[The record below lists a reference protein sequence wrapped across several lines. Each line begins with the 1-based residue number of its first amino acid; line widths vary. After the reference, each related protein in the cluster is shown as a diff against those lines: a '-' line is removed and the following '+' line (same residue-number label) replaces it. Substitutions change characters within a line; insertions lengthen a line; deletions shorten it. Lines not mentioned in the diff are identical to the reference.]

1 MRKKIINKTY
11 WQRGSGDIVGFLCTL
26 PCIIFM
32 LVLLI
37 SIIQIGSIKERLE
50 YTAYLACRKA
60 VVASDTNGN
69 GSCMDE
75 AKKIAKKT
83 AIADLKKSKLKYKDG
98 SVKVKLE
105 LVENKNAGSSNNSK
119 LKWEKGNYVQC
130 TVSVK
135 IKAVTPF
142 LSGRRSASIVMMI
155 EKPAAEGSDYPW
167 FDKVY
172 SGGGITEK
180 KTIYLISE
188 VQNYRLEKRQ
198 RNSHV
203 LYCYDVADFAC
214 YYFIC

>member
-1 MRKKIINKTY
+1 MRKKIANKTY

-75 AKKIAKKT
+75 AKKIAKKI
-83 AIADLKKSKLKYKDG
+83 AIDDLKKSKLKYENG

-105 LVENKNAGSSNNSK
+105 LVKDKNAGSPGDFDAVVGNIDSLTGSGSSNNSK

-135 IKAVTPF
+135 IKTVTPF
-142 LSGRRSASIVMMI
+142 LSGRRSAAIVMMI
-155 EKPAAEGSDYPW
+155 EKPAAERSDYPW
-167 FDKVY
+167 FDKV
-172 SGGGITEK
+172 
-180 KTIYLISE
+180 
-188 VQNYRLEKRQ
+188 
-198 RNSHV
+198 
-203 LYCYDVADFAC
+203 
-214 YYFIC
+214 